1 MVSNSDVPHQQSTL
15 QQSPP
20 MKENKRHR
28 WKRFFIALA
37 IFNVIWIAL
46 QVSPLEITLFSLS
59 VHLLY
64 PGSYFFD
71 LTPIAL
77 IRVLAWFSPVAVV
90 DFASVLVYRIKQ
102 HPHGKSLF
110 TTYVAL
116 FITSLLL
123 VCGGIAV
130 FTWFWLLSFL
140 N

>member
-1 MVSNSDVPHQQSTL
+1 MLSDTDLPHQPDII

-20 MKENKRHR
+20 MKENKSHK

-37 IFNVIWIAL
+37 VINIMA
-46 QVSPLEITLFSLS
+46 VAPFISPLEMGLFSLS
-59 VHLLY
+59 IHLLN
-64 PGSYFFD
+64 PTGFFD

-77 IRVLAWFSPVAVV
+77 IQILAWFFPVAVV
-90 DFASVLVYRIKQ
+90 DFASVLVYRIKN

-110 TTYVAL
+110 ATYVAL

-123 VCGGIAV
+123 LFGGIAV

-140 N
+140 K